1 MHNLDKG
8 SSPYNSASQNCP
20 SISGSD
26 SSSASTEEI
35 EALCEYRCN
44 GSLGTLLHRALDGRL
59 DITSIFFD
67 FKLCHGSRSGLQC
80 NQNVSDSHLWTEISW
95 HIYDFCLS
103 LEFSWYIT
111 RGTLLLQDTR
121 YVRTG
126 RWLLLENQ
134 DAIRL
139 DDSIG
144 LDTLL
149 SFVLFSYTLLHV
161 TSTYK
166 KSICVRSLL
175 PCGKWIY
182 W

>member
-1 MHNLDKG
+1 MHNLDQG

-26 SSSASTEEI
+26 SSSTSTEEI
-35 EALCEYRCN
+35 EALCEYRCD
-44 GSLGTLLHRALDGRL
+44 GSLAILHRALDGRL

-67 FKLCHGSRSGLQC
+67 FKLCHGSRSELQC
-80 NQNVSDSHLWTEISW
+80 NQNVYDSHLSPEISW

-103 LEFSWYIT
+103 LQFSWSIT
-111 RGTLLLQDTR
+111 RATLSLQDTR

-134 DAIRL
+134 DAIKL

-149 SFVLFSYTLLHV
+149 SFVLFSYTLLYI
-161 TSTYK
+161 TYTYK

-175 PCGKWIY
+175 PCGKCMY